1 MVTNEDPFK
10 EFPKISKLAKVLG
23 KTAIT
28 SDPTLRQWKRTSLPS
43 VPIKEIYVGNRTY
56 EVNNGFTKKKTM
68 TLDEAIEHCKQKADE
83 LSICNKECSLEHK
96 QLSIWLSDL
105 KFITENSYE
114 DFMRAMNNFTYN
126 YILMALQA
134 RLAANP
140 SLSSK
145 EVANLVAHDVNC
157 LLEELSLNYRYSVP
171 KKV

>member
-10 EFPKISKLAKVLG
+10 EFPKICKLAKVLG

-68 TLDEAIEHCKQKADE
+68 TLDEAIEHCKQKVDE
-83 LSICNKECSLEHK
+83 LSVCNKDCSLEHK
-96 QLSIWLSDL
+96 QLFIWLSDL

-126 YILMALQA
+126 YTLIALQA

-145 EVANLVAHDVNC
+145 EVANLVANDVNY
-157 LLEELSLNYRYSVP
+157 LLEELALNYRYSVP